1 MAEPEISLYTLA
13 EAGAEAE
20 EVSVSATFS
29 ADTGSVAFSYIAG
42 VYFDADKDNGN
53 AKNNKAYSFFI
64 SLK

>member
-13 EAGAEAE
+13 DAGAEG
-20 EVSVSATFS
+20 VSASATFS
-29 ADTGSVAFSYIAG
+29 DETGSVAFSYIAG

-53 AKNNKAYSFFI
+53 AKNNKANSFFI